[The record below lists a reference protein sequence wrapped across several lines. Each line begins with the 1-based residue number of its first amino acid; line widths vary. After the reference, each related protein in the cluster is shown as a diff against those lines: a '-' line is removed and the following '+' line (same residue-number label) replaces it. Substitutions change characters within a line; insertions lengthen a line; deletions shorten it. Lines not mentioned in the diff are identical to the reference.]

1 MLLTLIKTHRTRYGW
16 CADLIE
22 VNHLTGNRFLAK
34 VHVADD
40 EFPLEL
46 IYPLHI
52 TKSGI
57 YIRRQRIE
65 WYWRNK
71 DDYHKVEA
79 YLLEVQKIREEIYLD
94 VAEKAHPFLEE
105 NFFYR

>member
-22 VNHLTGNRFLAK
+22 VNHLTGNRLLAQ
-34 VHVADD
+34 VHLEYD
-40 EFPLEL
+40 EWPLEL
-46 IYPLHI
+46 IYPIHL
-52 TKSGI
+52 TQSGI
-57 YIRRQRIE
+57 YIRRQRIC
-65 WYWRNK
+65 WHWRNK
-71 DDYHKVEA
+71 NDRENVEA
-79 YLLEVQKIREEIYLD
+79 YLLYVQQIREEIYLD